1 ARRAFDA
8 GPWPRMTGADRAR
21 ALRRFAELVD
31 GRRDALAALDSE
43 EGGKPIRM
51 TRGEID
57 GVVGHIEYAASLAHT
72 DHGTAWTELDAGFV
86 AYASHVPL
94 GVAALIVPWNFPA
107 LIAAQKLPYALAAG
121 CTTVIKPSELTSSSA
136 LELARLAHEA
146 GLPAGTVNVV
156 TGLGPTT
163 GAALVAHPGV
173 DVISFT
179 GSTATGRRVA
189 AQAGA
194 DLKRVGLELGGK
206 AANVVFA
213 DADLERAADAAV
225 HAAFFNQGE
234 CCVSGSRLLVQDAVA
249 DDFLAAVVARARE
262 LVVGDPA
269 DEDTDIGPMIH
280 GDHLERVLSYVAAG
294 HDEGAALLTG
304 GRRLD
309 DAPRAGGFF
318 VEPTVFD
325 DVAPTARIFREEI
338 FGPVLSAARFADI
351 DEAIRLAN
359 ATDYGLSNAVW
370 TSNVATAQ
378 RVSAELRSGTVWV
391 NTNID
396 GAPALAFGGMGASGL
411 GREVGLEGLREYT
424 ASKTVQI
431 RSGERELPFPRRAG
445 A

>member
-1 ARRAFDA
+1 
-8 GPWPRMTGADRAR
+8 MTGADRAR